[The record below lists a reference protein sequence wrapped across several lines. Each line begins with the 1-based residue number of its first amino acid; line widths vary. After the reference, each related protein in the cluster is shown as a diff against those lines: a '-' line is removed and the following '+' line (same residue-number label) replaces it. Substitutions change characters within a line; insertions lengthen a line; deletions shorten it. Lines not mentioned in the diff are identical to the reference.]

1 MPLLIGLK
9 QYSHIQ
15 VWFNTPKYSPLF
27 YHFVRKAWPSYHQA
41 LRNDFQIEL
50 VRLSTVCIS
59 YMYLAT
65 IPALPSCMQCVYS
78 TIMNYILVHLALSLL
93 LCLCY
98 LFICFHLLAMFS
110 FSLLL
115 NSVQYCTY
123 VRVCVRRNEILGHYI
138 KLCKKYSFFSGIANV
153 FGLFKYNLY
162 GCSLQIVMLL

>member
-1 MPLLIGLK
+1 MAILSSSSK
-9 QYSHIQ
+9 
-15 VWFNTPKYSPLF
+15 
-27 YHFVRKAWPSYHQA
+27 
-41 LRNDFQIEL
+41 E
-50 VRLSTVCIS
+50 RLSERACETIYCMYIIYVPRNNPCTAFLHAVCV
-59 YMYLAT
+59 
-65 IPALPSCMQCVYS
+65 C
-78 TIMNYILVHLALSLL
+78 TIMNYLLVHLALSLL

-162 GCSLQIVMLL
+162 DCSLQIVMLL